1 MSAPA
6 PSNFQ
11 AIVGNTA
18 RALSSFGPSGRP
30 SPDGEQPRR
39 TRTPLSLVVSAPSKR
54 RAPFAIFCFLTLVA
68 ALMVVLVLNISVSS
82 GQYQLVQL
90 RDRQAE
96 LLKSNQDLAQQV
108 QNAQAPQ
115 NLVSK
120 ATDLGMVPASSMGQI
135 DLDTMTVSGNPKP
148 ATDADKPLA
157 VIAPPAV
164 NGTPTSGT
172 AAAPAGSG
180 QAAAQAPAQAAE
192 QAQGAAGGTGA
203 NDSLVPGEHV
213 PGTATAPGSPAASGT
228 APAPA
233 AQAPAAQAPAP
244 AEDLHGGTIPA
255 PKQKNG

>member
-1 MSAPA
+1 MSAAA

-11 AIVGNTA
+11 AIIGNTA
-18 RALSSFGPSGRP
+18 RALSSFGPSTRP
-30 SPDGEQPRR
+30 EPEGEPSRR
-39 TRTPLSLVVSAPSKR
+39 ARTPLSLVVSAPAKR
-54 RAPFAIFCFLTLVA
+54 RAPFAVFCFLTLVA

-90 RDRQAE
+90 RNHQAE

-120 ATDLGMVPASSMGQI
+120 ATELGMVTSSSMGQI

-164 NGTPTSGT
+164 NGTSTSGT
-172 AAAPAGSG
+172 STAAG
-180 QAAAQAPAQAAE
+180 AAQAATPAPADAPAQDATG
-192 QAQGAAGGTGA
+192 GAIAG
-203 NDSLVPGEHV
+203 DSLVPGEHV
-213 PGTATAPGSPAASGT
+213 PGTATAPGGSGSAPVT
-228 APAPA
+228 APGADP
-233 AQAPAAQAPAP
+233 AQAPAAQTPAP